1 MLGGCRAWQDIG
13 LRPPQ
18 KVRDA
23 VASYFDGEDFVAEWI
38 AECCEVG
45 DAHHA
50 TTAELYGSWRQ
61 RAESLGVDPG
71 NARDLGERLRSL
83 GFEPFRTRKARGWKG
98 IRPLPTGDAEDG
110 R

>member
-1 MLGGCRAWQDIG
+1 MG

-23 VASYFDGEDFVAEWI
+23 VAAYFDNEDFVRQWI

-45 DAHHA
+45 ERTSA
-50 TTAELYGSWRQ
+50 TTAELYASWRR
-61 RAESLGVDPG
+61 RAESLGIDPG
-71 NARDLGERLRSL
+71 NARDLGERLRDR

-98 IRPLPTGDAEDG
+98 LRPLPTGSGG
-110 R
+110 RAMNPLHPAT